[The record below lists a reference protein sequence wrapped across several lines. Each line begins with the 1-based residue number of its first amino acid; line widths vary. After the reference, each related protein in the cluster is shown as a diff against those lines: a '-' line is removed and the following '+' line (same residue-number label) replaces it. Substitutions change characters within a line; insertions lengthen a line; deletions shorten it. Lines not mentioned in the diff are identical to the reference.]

1 MQGTAVLHP
10 DTALVPLIQAYPET
24 FRTVLNEFAQ
34 ALRTPP
40 LRELDIA
47 FGLGCPGVRRCWK
60 RC

>member
-1 MQGTAVLHP
+1 VLHP